1 MDTLRNGSLSIRE
14 VYRRKYAPRRENPIE
29 SSADLMGG
37 WDEEQYRMMKKLA
50 AERAKSLPPRRP
62 RRETELFEKHG
73 AE

>member
-1 MDTLRNGSLSIRE
+1 MDALQNGSLSIRE

-62 RRETELFEKHG
+62 RENVE
-73 AE
+73 

>member
-62 RRETELFEKHG
+62 RESVE
-73 AE
+73 